1 MRLQNFERENLH
13 EKDSRVYIEVKS
25 WLIASIGS
33 CGEKIRSDIL

>member
-1 MRLQNFERENLH
+1 VQNFERENPH

-33 CGEKIRSDIL
+33 LGENSHSDIL